1 MSQKLVDFGTVTK
14 LSLDWDIK
22 HRRWRA
28 QFFRIG
34 ANPQSGLSETYIL
47 DQVLVAEMTKPV
59 PDKDPIAARIFFI
72 DAQPGERIN
81 IMLPGG
87 YVRTIESP
95 HIVPKI
101 DFEWDSGDGYLTRL
115 PTFRLLR

>member
-47 DQVLVAEMTKPV
+47 DQVLVAEETGLTLMDAFLKLIIQHG
-59 PDKDPIAARIFFI
+59 KFFNVELA
-72 DAQPGERIN
+72 DE
-81 IMLPGG
+81 MM
-87 YVRTIESP
+87 VRTWKDRI
-95 HIVPKI
+95 
-101 DFEWDSGDGYLTRL
+101 GG
-115 PTFRLLR
+115 